1 MTTQTLSREGLRLRK
16 RPRAALPLRS
26 AGTLAIMVVLAAAA
40 IQAYRNCWVEQA
52 YAHWRNSHS
61 GDTAPGRNIWLP
73 DYAVAIEAKVVEPG
87 LRNLSG
93 ITYDYD
99 HDRLLAVTNATP
111 MELLVLS
118 KDGDIEQR
126 YPLEGFK
133 DPEGLTYLGNN
144 RLAIADERSQRL
156 DVVTLPVAQQPVQAR
171 NAQSVGLAIGLSHN
185 NKGFEGVTYDRLADR
200 LFAIKERDPRQ
211 LYAITGMLGSIQGPL
226 NLTVTDLT
234 AWVERGRYARDLSDG
249 FYDPVTGHLL
259 LLSDQSKNIVE
270 LDHEGNFVSIRSLRG
285 HLGDLQRDA
294 PQAEGITLDGNGAL
308 YVVSEP
314 NLFYR
319 FEKR

>member
-1 MTTQTLSREGLRLRK
+1 MTTQALPRQGVQTRA
-16 RPRAALPLRS
+16 RPRAGLPLRG
-26 AGTLAIMVVLAAAA
+26 AATLVITVALAALA
-40 IQAYRNCWVEQA
+40 IQAYRFCWVEQLA
-52 YAHWRNSHS
+52 AHAHNFWS

-73 DYAVAIEAKVVEPG
+73 AYAVAVDAKVVEPG

-99 HDRLLAVTNATP
+99 QDRLLAITNAIP

-118 KDGDIEQR
+118 QEGAVKGR

-156 DVVTLPVAQQPVQAR
+156 DVVTLPAAEQPIHAR
-171 NAQSVGLAIGLSHN
+171 DAQSIALAINLN
-185 NKGFEGVTYDRLADR
+185 EKNKGFEGVTYDAATDR

-211 LYAITGMLGSIQGPL
+211 LYSVKGMLRSIQGPL

-234 AWVERGRYARDLSDG
+234 PWVERSRYASDLSDG
-249 FYDPVTGHLL
+249 YYDPRTGHLL
-259 LLSDQSKNIVE
+259 LLSDQAKNIVE
-270 LDHEGNFVSIRSLRG
+270 LDHEGNFVSIFSLRSY
-285 HLGDLQRDA
+285 LGDLQRDA
-294 PQAEGITLDGNGAL
+294 PQAEGLTLDNDGNL

-319 FEKR
+319 FQKQ

>member
-1 MTTQTLSREGLRLRK
+1 MTIQALPREGVLTRA
-16 RPRAALPLRS
+16 RPRASLPRRH
-26 AGTLAIMVVLAAAA
+26 AATLVITAVIVTIA
-40 IQAYRNCWVEQA
+40 IQAYRFCWAGQLV
-52 YAHWRNSHS
+52 AHVQNHWS

-73 DYAVAIEAKVVEPG
+73 AYAVAVDAKVVEPG

-99 HDRLLAVTNATP
+99 HDRLLAITNGLP
-111 MELLVLS
+111 MELLVLTQE
-118 KDGDIEQR
+118 GDVKGR
-126 YPLEGFK
+126 YPLEGFT

-156 DVVTLPVAQQPVQAR
+156 DVVTLPAAEQPIHAR
-171 NAQSVGLAIGLSHN
+171 DAQSIALAISLSEK
-185 NKGFEGVTYDRLADR
+185 NKGFEGVTYDAATDR

-211 LYAITGMLGSIQGPL
+211 LYSIKGMLGAIQGPL

-234 AWVERGRYARDLSDG
+234 PWVERGRYASDLSDG
-249 FYDPVTGHLL
+249 YYDPRTGHLL

-270 LDHEGNFVSIRSLRG
+270 LDRDGHFVSIFSLRSY
-285 HLGDLQRDA
+285 LSDLQRDA
-294 PQAEGITLDGNGAL
+294 PQAEGLTLDNDGNL

-319 FEKR
+319 FQKQ